1 MRDEHHS
8 LTIPCF
14 QGIVKSAVKSSQE
27 KSEGQQSKMLAD
39 KLQYFLAAA
48 RHDHI
53 GQAADE
59 LNLSQPAL
67 SRSIQKLEE
76 ELGVQLFDRTGR
88 GVHLNAAGKILL
100 NRVKRA
106 SAEFE
111 DARRELAELSNAK
124 RQTIALGYLST
135 FGIRL
140 IPDLVKGFCDSDPDV
155 EFRLLEGPSPF
166 LTEQLIKGEIDLCV
180 SNQLIDPALVWRP
193 LFNED
198 LHALIP
204 PGHRLA
210 ERESIDLAE
219 LAEDMFVALKP
230 GNGLR
235 QTLDDLCRQAGFIP
249 KIKFEGYEVATL
261 RGLVGSGF
269 GVTLA
274 PKRQVA
280 AQTQAVSI
288 PIRSPHCYQ
297 VIGLSWRKGRWM
309 SPKTVAFSEYLLS
322 KIQTKEMRE
331 QHNRLRSAG

>member
-1 MRDEHHS
+1 
-8 LTIPCF
+8 
-14 QGIVKSAVKSSQE
+14 
-27 KSEGQQSKMLAD
+27 MLAD

-111 DARRELAELSNAK
+111 DAIRELAELSSAK
-124 RQTIALGYLST
+124 RKTVSLGYLST

-140 IPDLVKGFCDSDPDV
+140 IPELVKNFCDTDPDV
-155 EFRLLEGPSPF
+155 EFKLLEGPSPF
-166 LTEQLIKGEIDLCV
+166 LTDQLLKGEIDLCV
-180 SNQLIDPALVWRP
+180 SAQLLDPALMWRP
-193 LFNED
+193 LFDED
-198 LHALIP
+198 LHALLH

-210 ERESIDLAE
+210 DRETIDLAE
-219 LAEDMFVALKP
+219 LAEDNFVALKP

-274 PKRQVA
+274 PKRQIA
-280 AQTQAVSI
+280 AQTQAISI
-288 PIRSPHCYQ
+288 PIRVPRCYH
-297 VIGLSWRKGRWM
+297 VIGLSWRKGRWL
-309 SPKTVAFSEYLLS
+309 SPKTISFSEYLLS

-331 QHNRLRSAG
+331 LHSRVRAAS

>member
-1 MRDEHHS
+1 
-8 LTIPCF
+8 
-14 QGIVKSAVKSSQE
+14 
-27 KSEGQQSKMLAD
+27 MLAD

-48 RHDHI
+48 RHEHI

-88 GVHLNAAGKILL
+88 GVHLNAAGNILL

-111 DARRELAELSNAK
+111 DAVRELAELSSSK
-124 RQTIALGYLST
+124 RKAISLGYLST

-140 IPDLVKGFCDSDPDV
+140 IPELVKSYCETDADV
-155 EFRLLEGPSPF
+155 EFKLLEGPSPF
-166 LTEQLIKGEIDLCV
+166 LTEQLLKGEIDLCV
-180 SNQLIDPALVWRP
+180 SSQLIDPALMWRP
-193 LFNED
+193 LFNEE
-198 LHALIP
+198 LHALLH

-210 ERESIDLAE
+210 ERETIDLAE
-219 LAEDMFVALKP
+219 LAEDTFVALKP

-235 QTLDDLCRQAGFIP
+235 QSLDDLCRQAGFIP

-288 PIRSPHCYQ
+288 PILTPHCYQ
-297 VIGLSWRKGRWM
+297 VIGLSWRKGRWL
-309 SPKTVAFSEYLLS
+309 SPKAVAFSEYLLS
-322 KIQTKEMRE
+322 KMQTKEMRDL
-331 QHNRLRSAG
+331 HNRLRAAG

>member
-1 MRDEHHS
+1 
-8 LTIPCF
+8 
-14 QGIVKSAVKSSQE
+14 
-27 KSEGQQSKMLAD
+27 MLAD

-48 RHDHI
+48 RHEHI

-88 GVHLNAAGKILL
+88 GVHLNAAGNVLL

-111 DARRELAELSNAK
+111 DAVRELAELSNSK
-124 RQTIALGYLST
+124 RKTISIGYLST

-140 IPDLVKGFCDSDPDV
+140 IPELVKSYCDIDPDV
-155 EFRLLEGPSPF
+155 EFKLLEGPSPF
-166 LTEQLIKGEIDLCV
+166 LTEQLLKGEIDLCV
-180 SNQLIDPALVWRP
+180 SSQLIDAALMWRP
-193 LFNED
+193 LFNEE
-198 LHALIP
+198 LHALLH

-210 ERESIDLAE
+210 ERETIDLAE
-219 LAEDMFVALKP
+219 LAEDTFVALKP

-235 QTLDDLCRQAGFIP
+235 QALDDLCRQAGFIP
-249 KIKFEGYEVATL
+249 NIKFEGYEVATL

-280 AQTQAVSI
+280 AQTQAVSV
-288 PIRSPHCYQ
+288 PILTPNCYQ
-297 VIGLSWRKGRWM
+297 VIGLSWRKGRWL
-309 SPKTVAFSEYLLS
+309 SPKAVTFSEYLLS
-322 KIQTKEMRE
+322 KIQTKEMRDL
-331 QHNRLRSAG
+331 HNRLRTAS

>member
-1 MRDEHHS
+1 
-8 LTIPCF
+8 
-14 QGIVKSAVKSSQE
+14 
-27 KSEGQQSKMLAD
+27 MLAD

-48 RHDHI
+48 RHEHI

-100 NRVKRA
+100 NRVERA
-106 SAEFE
+106 SAEFD
-111 DARRELAELSNAK
+111 DAIRELADLSSSK
-124 RQTIALGYLST
+124 RKTIALGYLST

-140 IPDLVKGFCDSDPDV
+140 IPELVKNYCDIDPDV
-155 EFRLLEGPSPF
+155 EFKLLEGPSPF
-166 LTEQLIKGEIDLCV
+166 LTEQLLKGEIDLCV
-180 SNQLIDPALVWRP
+180 SSQLINPALMWRP
-193 LFNED
+193 LFNEE
-198 LHALIP
+198 LHALLH

-210 ERESIDLAE
+210 ARETIDLAE
-219 LAEDMFVALKP
+219 LADDAFVALKP

-274 PKRQVA
+274 PKRQIA
-280 AQTQAVSI
+280 AQTQAISV
-288 PIRSPHCYQ
+288 PIRVPHCFH
-297 VIGLSWRKGRWM
+297 VIGLSWRKGRWL
-309 SPKTVAFSEYLLS
+309 SAKAVTFSEYLLS
-322 KIQTKEMRE
+322 KMQSQEMKEL
-331 QHNRLRSAG
+331 NSRLRAAG

>member
-1 MRDEHHS
+1 
-8 LTIPCF
+8 
-14 QGIVKSAVKSSQE
+14 
-27 KSEGQQSKMLAD
+27 MLAD

-48 RHDHI
+48 RHEHI

-88 GVHLNAAGKILL
+88 GVHLNEAGHVLL

-111 DARRELAELSNAK
+111 DAVRELAELSSAK
-124 RQTIALGYLST
+124 RKTISLGYLST

-140 IPDLVKGFCDSDPDV
+140 IPELVKNYCDVDADV
-155 EFRLLEGPSPF
+155 EFKLLEGPSPF
-166 LTEQLIKGEIDLCV
+166 LTDQLLKGEIDLCV
-180 SNQLIDPALVWRP
+180 SSQLLDPALMWRP
-193 LFNED
+193 LFNEE
-198 LHALIP
+198 LHALLH

-210 ERESIDLAE
+210 EREAIDLAE
-219 LAEDMFVALKP
+219 LAEDTFVALKP

-235 QTLDDLCRQAGFIP
+235 QSLDDLCRQAGFIP

-280 AQTQAVSI
+280 AQTQAVSV
-288 PIRSPHCYQ
+288 PILTPNCYQ
-297 VIGLSWRKGRWM
+297 VIGLSWRKNRWL
-309 SPKTVAFSEYLLS
+309 SPKAISFSEYLLG
-322 KIQTKEMRE
+322 KMQTKEMRE
-331 QHNRLRSAG
+331 LYNRLRAAG